1 MTMNK
6 LEGVLTFLRAAEQLK
21 NTMRSAYTSEGRQE
35 STAEHTWRLCL
46 MVMMF
51 EHDFLDIDFTR
62 LLKMCIIH
70 DLGEAISGDIPA
82 IEQVPGQDKAQQERL
97 DLQQLIEP
105 LPGYL
110 QQDILS
116 LWDEY
121 EQASSPEAKLA
132 KAMDKLETLLQHTQ
146 GDNPES
152 FNYGFNLMYGRKY
165 TDSYELTAQ
174 IRQLLDVE
182 TEKLARSN
190 DTMPEVG

>member
-51 EHDFLDIDFTR
+51 EHDFPDIDITR

-82 IEQVPGQDKAQQERL
+82 IEQVPGQHKALQERL
-97 DLQQLIEP
+97 DLQQLIKP

-152 FNYGFNLMYGRKY
+152 FDYGFNLLYGRKY

-174 IRQLLDVE
+174 IRQSLDVE